1 MYMYVI
7 MYYISTGYY
16 NNVVVLKIVCPPT
29 CFSLK
34 IVLMLIY
41 FDNALYLTEHLTA
54 AQLHVST
61 ALYTKAIRAA
71 VINSFK
77 VLDLQT
83 SVWKQLVNS

>member
-1 MYMYVI
+1 MPYMMVCLLDEQ
-7 MYYISTGYY
+7 
-16 NNVVVLKIVCPPT
+16 LKSMVQWQSRVRPPT

-34 IVLMLIY
+34 IVLKLIY
-41 FDNALYLTEHLTA
+41 LDNVQYLTEHLTA
-54 AQLHVST
+54 AQLRVST

-77 VLDLQT
+77 VLDLET